1 MRENC
6 IDLWKVFASLGGRVV
21 LCFFPYAFFRTFLRG
36 FAQKQIGGIK
46 GKGAEGERGDID
58 DGIHR
63 PAEPGDDVPA
73 DDERAGFGTDVKH
86 IDVRAGAVI
95 AQRVDAEGDDAEAE
109 IDGRGGRE
117 ISEPV
122 SGPAAEKE
130 IQSDKDEDHVPGKGV
145 QRQRPIGQTHTF
157 GGEIGDETAHE
168 AERGR
173 KGIQR
178 LPAFSGFEKGQ
189 YETGVHRHA
198 AKLEGDPVEPILSVF
213 DDKGIKELFI
223 QLRKKQKQPD
233 AEQEPGVCFFCRF
246 SQQKGREQGEP
257 GSPVSQKTR

>member
-109 IDGRGGRE
+109 IDGRGGGK
-117 ISEPV
+117 SL
-122 SGPAAEKE
+122 SLFPALPLKKRYNPIKTRIMCQEKE
-130 IQSDKDEDHVPGKGV
+130 CSVSV
-145 QRQRPIGQTHTF
+145 Q
-157 GGEIGDETAHE
+157 
-168 AERGR
+168 
-173 KGIQR
+173 
-178 LPAFSGFEKGQ
+178 
-189 YETGVHRHA
+189 
-198 AKLEGDPVEPILSVF
+198 
-213 DDKGIKELFI
+213 
-223 QLRKKQKQPD
+223 
-233 AEQEPGVCFFCRF
+233 
-246 SQQKGREQGEP
+246 
-257 GSPVSQKTR
+257 